1 MRELRVQR
9 ADLSNQLIVA
19 EYEQCRAALLKNIE
33 LMDKSEVFYLSGSV
47 IVAAYSAASNSHI
60 NYMTRQ
66 YSQEFMVLMLPIFI
80 LILGIIR
87 FFVLDKTV
95 YIYNQYLEAIESKN
109 KYLNLTAFFRRHNNN
124 RLYFGRLL
132 PFVTGFFGYSVYL
145 ATLNIPNF
153 YSIFTTLSVIS
164 FIAILYMLV
173 IMIFGKSSKKM

>member
-9 ADLSNQLIVA
+9 ADLSNQLIVT

-87 FFVLDKTV
+87 FLYWIKLCISITNTLKQSSQKT
-95 YIYNQYLEAIESKN
+95 
-109 KYLNLTAFFRRHNNN
+109 
-124 RLYFGRLL
+124 
-132 PFVTGFFGYSVYL
+132 
-145 ATLNIPNF
+145 NI
-153 YSIFTTLSVIS
+153 
-164 FIAILYMLV
+164 
-173 IMIFGKSSKKM
+173 